1 MFVLLFVQG
10 NVAIIRLVRFAIGP
24 EKTVVS
30 IDLFLSFFMP
40 FSYNGV
46 YFRAA
51 QVSYPISIMT
61 LLFYYLAPLQNCTDV
76 TSLCMQFIF
85 GDKGA
90 ATCLIRECPTVSH
103 VGMCQVCLLGTSLH
117 LRMALYTALP
127 VTEKE
132 LSQWRV
138 L

>member
-51 QVSYPISIMT
+51 QVSYPIP
-61 LLFYYLAPLQNCTDV
+61 PLYPHFEDPKYVTFILHCTVFD
-76 TSLCMQFIF
+76 
-85 GDKGA
+85 
-90 ATCLIRECPTVSH
+90 
-103 VGMCQVCLLGTSLH
+103 
-117 LRMALYTALP
+117 
-127 VTEKE
+127 
-132 LSQWRV
+132 
-138 L
+138 